1 MRKLSAGVSALLIFL
16 LAVAQP
22 ADANQKFKNCVELRK
37 NYSYGISLSA
47 KSNNKGL
54 GPIEKPRV
62 SSAIYKANKSKDTDK
77 DGIVCEV
84 VRKSTT
90 AAPAPAPETAL
101 SLDNLDVNRV
111 RQAAYKEVLSAIQS
125 SAAFTPNIF
134 FVIGPS
140 LSESR
145 VASERAGLNMA
156 SSFWSDIYKPS
167 QIFIGYVT
175 EKDVD
180 WVDNAYC
187 EKARYCP
194 TGNNVVVSQVIKND
208 LPYCSSAQ
216 ATRNLDGLPFFNQCL
231 GNGSTS
237 LKNKQTGPHE
247 YTHFVQ
253 ADVSSMH
260 PSVPNWWT
268 EGSADYFGGA
278 IGAYD
283 GSTYPRTL
291 DQMVHTSAFNWV
303 QQDLCDLKSV
313 TETAVTACYKY
324 TYRQASPPGPGSRWM
339 LAHVSY
345 YQGALA
351 TEALIAVYGLSKVK
365 QFMLDVRTKGFE
377 LAFVDSF
384 GITTDAFYEK
394 VSKYVVAMYK
404 LGR

>member
-1 MRKLSAGVSALLIFL
+1 MRRSSIGISVLLIAL
-16 LAVAQP
+16 MAIAQP
-22 ADANQKFKNCVELRK
+22 ADANQKFKSCLELRK
-37 NYSYGISLSA
+37 KYAYGISLSS
-47 KSNNKGL
+47 KSINKGP

-62 SSAIYKANKSKDTDK
+62 SAAIYRANKSKDTDK

-84 VRKSTT
+84 VKKTT
-90 AAPAPAPETAL
+90 NAAPVPEAPL

-111 RQAAYKEVLSAIQS
+111 RQAAYKEVLSGIQS
-125 SAAFTPNIF
+125 SASFSPNII

-175 EKDVD
+175 ERDVD

-194 TGNNVVVSQVIKND
+194 TGNNVVVSQVIRND

-216 ATRNLDGLPFFNQCL
+216 ATRNLDGMPFFNQCL
-231 GNGSTS
+231 GNGSTG

-283 GSTYPRTL
+283 GTSYPSTL
-291 DQMVHTSAFNWV
+291 NQMVHTSAYNWV
-303 QQDLCDLKSV
+303 QQDLCDLKTV
-313 TETAVTACYKY
+313 TESAVTACFKY
-324 TYRQASPPGPGSRWM
+324 TYRQASPPAAGSRWM

-351 TEALIAVYGLSKVK
+351 TEALIAVYGLPKVK
-365 QFMLDVRTKGFE
+365 QFMIDIRSKGFE
-377 LAFVDSF
+377 SAFTDSF
-384 GITTDAFYEK
+384 GLTSDVFYEK